1 VGITLQVSNRILD
14 RSKKIFKMTA
24 QEISDRI
31 IKKTK
36 VNVFEDSRKK
46 EVIHYRSLLIYLLRE
61 KMNLRWM
68 NIALFFKANDKSIT
82 HATII
87 HSHHYYEIYKDENPK
102 LEELEKQFNFA
113 PVDLDTLDKIHMLE
127 NKVKNLRQRIQKY
140 EKAS

>member
-1 VGITLQVSNRILD
+1 
-14 RSKKIFKMTA
+14 MTA

-113 PVDLDTLDKIHMLE
+113 PVDLDTLDPTKIWVQIPRNFKTKKDQNYMIRRTKDFIIE
-127 NKVKNLRQRIQKY
+127 NTEVG
-140 EKAS
+140 